1 LELPPFE
8 EALILRR
15 SELIWQQGTPLAL
28 VIEQA
33 ENGTLVAS
41 ARSLIL
47 GRSSSGGLEVLA
59 GLESGD
65 RLIVG
70 PLAALSPGS
79 LVLAGE
85 EVEAQVS
92 TGQGAH

>member
-1 LELPPFE
+1 
-8 EALILRR
+8 
-15 SELIWQQGTPLAL
+15 
-28 VIEQA
+28 
-33 ENGTLVAS
+33 
-41 ARSLIL
+41 
-47 GRSSSGGLEVLA
+47 
-59 GLESGD
+59 LESGD